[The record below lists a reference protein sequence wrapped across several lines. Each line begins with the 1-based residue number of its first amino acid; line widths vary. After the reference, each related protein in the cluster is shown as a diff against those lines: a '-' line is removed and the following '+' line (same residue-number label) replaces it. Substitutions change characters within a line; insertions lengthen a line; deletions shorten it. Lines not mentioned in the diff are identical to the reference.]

1 MYVNQ
6 LHATHNSA
14 EGKSDAKMEKLPNGP
29 DVKSYLRGNLG
40 LGFLC
45 LHIDY

>member
-14 EGKSDAKMEKLPNGP
+14 EGKSDAKMEKITEWP
-29 DVKSYLRGNLG
+29 R
-40 LGFLC
+40 C
-45 LHIDY
+45 

>member
-1 MYVNQ
+1 MLISFMQRTIQQKANQ
-6 LHATHNSA
+6 MPRW
-14 EGKSDAKMEKLPNGP
+14 KKLPNGP

-40 LGFLC
+40 LGFFC